1 MTFSLRTLL
10 INIAGS
16 VSMAVFIGLMAR
28 YLPQQQVDLRLF
40 MAVGVLGDFTTFS
53 SFSLDAI
60 VLIERGALL

>member
-1 MTFSLRTLL
+1 
-10 INIAGS
+10 
-16 VSMAVFIGLMAR
+16 MAVFIGLMAR